1 MMKEIRDLINKLK
14 KNIKV
19 KFIKKNLIKI
29 NIPNIKE
36 IVKKNLNENI
46 NINKIFYY

>member
-14 KNIKV
+14 KSIKV
-19 KFIKKNLIKI
+19 KFIEKNLIKI

-36 IVKKNLNENI
+36 IVKKNLNENLI
-46 NINKIFYY
+46 NIFFY